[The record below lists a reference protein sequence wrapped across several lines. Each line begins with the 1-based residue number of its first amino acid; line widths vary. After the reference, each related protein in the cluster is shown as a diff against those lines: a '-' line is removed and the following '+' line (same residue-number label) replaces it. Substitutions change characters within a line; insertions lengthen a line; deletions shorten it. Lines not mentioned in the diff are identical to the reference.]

1 MSRVFRSFFRRSR
14 RKSTLNSLDA
24 EPEVLNI
31 SQVVCKHYKKSI
43 KEIDQ
48 DIIQEIRVLGEPPY
62 VVRGT
67 VTVTDERN
75 ITEYLNVFVKLF
87 DTEVSPNDKRDFDLF
102 CYRKEFQVY
111 VSILPALTKFQEST
125 GIDQEQFL
133 FRTLI
138 PRTYGATLSQKQQDA
153 YYPDNSG
160 MLILEDLSLQGYEV
174 EEAPAGL
181 ELKSAVLAI
190 RALAKMH
197 AIVLA
202 MSIKNT
208 IEFFNKVMVHLEYE
222 SKYAYPD
229 DLHTTILNLIK
240 YDILDRPQLINY
252 KSTIHKA
259 IRRACF
265 DAFDESEENP
275 WHTMCHGRFW
285 SQSIMFKK
293 SEMGGEPIS
302 CKIINFKL
310 AEYES
315 CIEELIFFMYTS
327 IQINVLDDE
336 FDQFLEIYFQTFK
349 DVLKKHNLDLDD
361 TIYNFAAFLAEV
373 NKIGLK
379 ALAEVLVHLREIV
392 TKTENSEDHVDAKN
406 EYFERLCFI
415 FLHMIKQGW
424 ITVDQETTE

>member
-1 MSRVFRSFFRRSR
+1 MSRVFRSFFKGSR
-14 RKSTLNSLDA
+14 RKSTVNPSES
-24 EPEVLNI
+24 EPEPFNI
-31 SQVVCKHYKKSI
+31 CQVIRKHYKKNI

-48 DIIQEIRVLGEPPY
+48 DIIQEMRIAGESPY

-111 VSILPALTKFQEST
+111 VSILPALIEFQESM
-125 GIDQEQFL
+125 GIDQEQIL

-138 PRTYGATLSQKQQDA
+138 PKTYGATLSQEQRDA

-160 MLILEDLSLQGYEV
+160 MLILEDISLQGYKVLEV
-174 EEAPAGL
+174 PAGL

-208 IEFFNKVMVHLEYE
+208 VEFFNKVMVHLEYE

-229 DLHTTILNLIK
+229 DLHTTILNLVK
-240 YDILDRPQLINY
+240 YDVLDRPQLIDY
-252 KSTIHKA
+252 KSALHKA
-259 IRRACF
+259 IRKACF
-265 DAFDESEENP
+265 DAFDEPEENP

-285 SQSIMFKK
+285 TESLMFKK
-293 SEMGGEPIS
+293 SEIGGEPIS

-315 CIEELIFFMYTS
+315 CIEELIFFLYTS
-327 IQINVLDDE
+327 VRVDVLDNE
-336 FDQFLEIYFQTFK
+336 FDQFLDCYFQTFK
-349 DVLKKHNLDLDD
+349 DVLKKHKLDLDD
-361 TIYNFAAFLAEV
+361 TIYNFTAFLAEV
-373 NKIGLK
+373 SKIGLK
-379 ALAEVLVHLREIV
+379 ALAEILVHLREIV
-392 TKTENSEDHVDAKN
+392 TKTEDKEDHFDAKN
-406 EYFERLCFI
+406 EYFERLRFI